1 MNQFLKVEGHA
12 GLVRDMSTGAILNK
26 NRTEYE
32 EYLERIKQAELKD
45 AEISQHTQEINNIKN
60 ELSDIK
66 QLLKQLVS
74 INKTD

>member
-45 AEISQHTQEINNIKN
+45 VEILMKEQKFIKVNIKIN
-60 ELSDIK
+60 E
-66 QLLKQLVS
+66 
-74 INKTD
+74 